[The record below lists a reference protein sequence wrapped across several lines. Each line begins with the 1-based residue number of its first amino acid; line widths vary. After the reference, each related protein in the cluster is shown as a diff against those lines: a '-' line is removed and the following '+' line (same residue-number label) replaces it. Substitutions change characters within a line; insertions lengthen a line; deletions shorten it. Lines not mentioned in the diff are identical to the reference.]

1 MWNEMAQALG
11 LKLPADQVERIAPV
25 LDAMWKA
32 TRQVLD
38 RDLSATEPAIVFRA
52 ETGGVQ

>member
-11 LKLPADQVERIAPV
+11 LNLPADQVERIAPG
-25 LDAMWKA
+25 LDAMRKA

-38 RDLSATEPAIVFRA
+38 RDLSAIEPAIVFCA
-52 ETGGVQ
+52 ETGGVR